1 MIVTEL
7 LVNYMLLLDYAEELI
22 SKAVYF
28 ITHPEE
34 RPVILQ
40 APPKLA
46 SQYELPD
53 KDTVPLFSHYSN

>member
-1 MIVTEL
+1 MIVNEL
-7 LVNYMLLLDYAEELI
+7 LVDYMLLLDYAEELI

-34 RPVILQ
+34 RPTILE

-46 SQYELPD
+46 SQ
-53 KDTVPLFSHYSN
+53 